1 MKKLESQRTLI
12 NPFKLPKIN
21 TSLKRK
27 NFNPKNIEAS
37 LKNDNNKIN
46 NNTCE
51 IKKQEIFNNNIDDI
65 IIEVNKKFNISSKVN
80 TSLNNETKKENMSSF
95 FVNDFSRK
103 NFFIRKNNKKAK
115 ENTNLIDNYNLI
127 VFPRITKT
135 KLEKI
140 KSLGNKILFRD
151 RKENIAFKKL
161 LEDYSE
167 KENTI
172 KKNKEN
178 IYNLE
183 FQIKVN
189 KRKVLSILED
199 SGIIEAYD
207 YLINNLKPT
216 GWPKKSFY
224 EYSPNIIKGYKN
236 KFVKNQI
243 RKRNEIV
250 EKYLEDRN
258 KYYTVNKINEK
269 NNIKL
274 LRVPKEREANIF
286 IKKLDKSRSTL
297 NIISTNKT
305 SYTSIDNNTS
315 HEEIPTFKCSK
326 VNVHFRNNN
335 KKFNLYNYLN
345 LSIYPKRNYIR
356 NIKTLNNI
364 IIKNKSQTNIN
375 NINKEKLYNKIKSNK
390 NSDIAHLNITN
401 NQFQNIINI
410 L

>member
-46 NNTCE
+46 NKTCE

-335 KKFNLYNYLN
+335 KK
-345 LSIYPKRNYIR
+345 I
-356 NIKTLNNI
+356 
-364 IIKNKSQTNIN
+364 
-375 NINKEKLYNKIKSNK
+375 
-390 NSDIAHLNITN
+390 
-401 NQFQNIINI
+401 
-410 L
+410 